1 MIRVLLIIAYILITV
16 SCAKHSGGNTSIQIG
31 NDSVRSYHDSLFHY
45 QDLRRSRPVDE
56 LLLAKE
62 EVLRENEFF
71 EEYLFDHEQGEKNAI
86 WAVFQD
92 STLPPPYRFGITHC
106 KDKNGELIGS
116 WLTVQSGDSDERRVY
131 AYVVH
136 SNAFGNFITS
146 SIQIGEPIEFGYAR
160 KSMFSSPTSSG
171 LVLGTFEGDRV
182 KEFIFIQ
189 TDVRYFLFDERFE
202 MIIEELL

>member
-1 MIRVLLIIAYILITV
+1 MTRVLLILVCILITA
-16 SCAKHSGGNTSIQIG
+16 SCTKHSGGNTFIQIG

-62 EVLRENEFF
+62 EVLLENEFF
-71 EEYLFDHEQGEKNAI
+71 EVYLFEHDQGEKNAI
-86 WAVFQD
+86 WEVFHD
-92 STLPPPYRFGITHC
+92 STLLPPYRFGRTRC
-106 KDKNGELIGS
+106 KDTNGELIGS
-116 WLTVQSGDSDERRVY
+116 WLTVQSSDSGDRRVY

-136 SNAFGNFITS
+136 SNAFGNFIAS
-146 SIQIGEPIEFGYAR
+146 SIQIGEPLEFGFAR
-160 KSMFSSPTSSG
+160 ENMFSSPISSG
-171 LVLGTFEGDRV
+171 LVLGTFEGDKV

-189 TDVRYFLFDERFE
+189 TDVRYFVFDERFE